1 MNVVISGQDPEE
13 RDVYG
18 FALKLAGLS
27 LVHRPRLTDAV
38 RRWPEE
44 AADLLLAVQPSTDDL
59 PFVID
64 RFRGQSPAPLV
75 LLLDSPTGQ
84 LHLQCIRAGADLI
97 LSLPIEPRLVAAYC
111 LNLIRRVAGQSPSA
125 LPVVEV
131 EGLKL
136 APAARTVTLHDGEP
150 IHLTP
155 LEFRLLFLLLS
166 HRGQVIPTEDL
177 IERVWGYAE
186 TGSRDLARGLVSR
199 LRSKLDDP
207 AEAPRFIET
216 IPGVGY
222 RLRDSGD

>member
-1 MNVVISGQDPEE
+1 
-13 RDVYG
+13 
-18 FALKLAGLS
+18 
-27 LVHRPRLTDAV
+27 
-38 RRWPEE
+38 
-44 AADLLLAVQPSTDDL
+44 
-59 PFVID
+59 
-64 RFRGQSPAPLV
+64 
-75 LLLDSPTGQ
+75 
-84 LHLQCIRAGADLI
+84 
-97 LSLPIEPRLVAAYC
+97 
-111 LNLIRRVAGQSPSA
+111 VAGQSPSA